1 MKRLAV
7 LAPLAL
13 LAFMPE
19 ARANVPQL
27 NATCPT
33 GITVK
38 VNHGGT
44 VRINGEKAQ
53 VKTFNENAWEARHN
67 KITISITKDASG
79 LMVSYTLK
87 GGANGICE
95 VMAEESSSGGNS
107 GTPSQDE
114 QACLQ
119 AVSIETN
126 NGDVILLSTETSE
139 ANNTVIIGVGEQRAK
154 WKCLVKNGKVAEV
167 MSLTDEGAL

>member
-1 MKRLAV
+1 MKRLA
-7 LAPLAL
+7 LATVFSVFV
-13 LAFMPE
+13 FMPQ
-19 ARANVPQL
+19 AHANVPQL
-27 NATCPT
+27 TATCPT

-38 VNHGGT
+38 VNGGT
-44 VRINGEKAQ
+44 VRINGEKART
-53 VKTFNENAWEARHN
+53 KTFNSNAWEARHN
-67 KITISITKDASG
+67 NIIISITKDGAE

-87 GGANGICE
+87 GGANGICQ
-95 VMAEESSSGGNS
+95 VMAEESSSGDNS
-107 GTPSQDE
+107 GMPSKDE